1 MVNSVFS
8 EKKKTKKSANPRQD
22 KIAVFSRR
30 KGAGILCVFQTRQQR
45 KTAIL
50 LVSGGVD
57 YYYNCFI
64 NANRGSGIKKGKNY
78 CRSPFVYELRKNPL
92 KESNCKI
99 VLG

>member
-1 MVNSVFS
+1 MQTFVFEKKNKAVIVMVNSVFS

-30 KGAGILCVFQTRQQR
+30 KGAGILCVFQARQQR

-57 YYYNCFI
+57 YYYNCLKI
-64 NANRGSGIKKGKNY
+64 QIGESA
-78 CRSPFVYELRKNPL
+78 LRKEKTIAVPRLLLN
-92 KESNCKI
+92 
-99 VLG
+99 